1 MDAIL
6 KVKNLSVAF
15 HTFEGRLQA
24 LDRVSFDVFPGETL
38 GIVGE
43 SGCGKSVTSLCILRL
58 IPSPPG
64 EITGGSIDYRGTDLL
79 GLSLKEMRSVRGQKI
94 SMIFQEPMTSLSPV
108 FTVGEQISEVFRQH
122 QKIGRREALERS
134 IAMLKKVNIPDAPK
148 ASRCYPHEMS
158 GGMRQR
164 AMIAMALACKPDLL
178 IADEPTTALD
188 VTIQAQVIDLMR
200 ELQHEMGM
208 AVIFITHDLGV
219 VANTAR
225 RVAVMYMGRIVEEA
239 AVGEIFNAPLHPYTR
254 GLMNSIPRIGE
265 KLRGDKQPLREIKG
279 VVPSL
284 LALPIGCTFS
294 DRCGRAME
302 ICRRSEPDLATIR
315 PDHRCRC
322 WLHIPEG
329 RS

>member
-1 MDAIL
+1 
-6 KVKNLSVAF
+6 
-15 HTFEGRLQA
+15 
-24 LDRVSFDVFPGETL
+24 
-38 GIVGE
+38 
-43 SGCGKSVTSLCILRL
+43 
-58 IPSPPG
+58 
-64 EITGGSIDYRGTDLL
+64 
-79 GLSLKEMRSVRGQKI
+79 VRGQKI

-188 VTIQAQVIDLMR
+188 VTIQAQVVDLMR

-254 GLMNSIPRIGE
+254 GLMNSIPRIGD

-294 DRCGRAME
+294 DRCGRAIE
-302 ICRRSEPDLATIR
+302 ICRRSEPDLVTIR

-322 WLHIPEG
+322 WLHDPEG

>member
-6 KVKNLSVAF
+6 KVRNLSVAF
-15 HTFEGRLQA
+15 RTFEGRVRA

-64 EITGGSIDYRGTDLL
+64 EITGGAIDYRGTDILR
-79 GLSLKEMRSVRGQKI
+79 LSPAEMRSVRGQKI

-108 FTVGEQISEVFRQH
+108 FTVGEQIAEVYRQH
-122 QKIGRREALERS
+122 KKFGRREAMARS
-134 IAMLKKVNIPDAPK
+134 IAMLHKVNIPDAPK

-188 VTIQAQVIDLMR
+188 VTIQAQVIDLMK

-254 GLMNSIPRIGE
+254 GLMQSIPRIGE
-265 KLRGDKQPLREIKG
+265 KLRGDKNPLREIKG
-279 VVPSL
+279 VVPPLS
-284 LALPIGCTFS
+284 ALPKGCAFS
-294 DRCGRAME
+294 DRCDRAME
-302 ICRRSEPDLATIR
+302 ICRRSEPELAAVCA
-315 PDHRCRC
+315 DHHCRC
-322 WLHIPEG
+322 WLHISEG
-329 RS
+329 RA